1 VKTQNNK
8 AHLAQHGT
16 IVSLVFC
23 LVVGGFFH
31 FAPYHQAPA
40 AAITATPAD
49 CLPSGTGGPCI
60 PFDKIQEM
68 MSAQPDVPEV
78 IPPNPATTKEEKI

>member
-1 VKTQNNK
+1 VNTENNN
-8 AHLAQHGT
+8 AHMALHGM
-16 IVSLVFC
+16 VAALVFC
-23 LVVGGFFH
+23 AAVAVFFR
-31 FAPYHQAPA
+31 FAPYHE
-40 AAITATPAD
+40 TPKPETTNPIVD
-49 CLPSGTGGPCI
+49 CLPSGSGGPCI